1 MPNISQRLIAL
12 VVAMSLAGIVTHAAQ
27 EPPPTPPVKMGLW
40 ETRMSQ
46 LDASGKEVASP
57 ALAALAGMSPEV
69 KAKMAESMRARGIQM
84 PDASGVMKV
93 CLTKE
98 SSDSIAM
105 QQAANESGCTTTFAT
120 RSSSLWKWRSS
131 CTTLKAESDGET
143 AFTGSEAYRTKV
155 TTTATMNGQT
165 KTTTRIV
172 QGKWL
177 GADCG
182 DIKPLTPPGGRGR

>member
-1 MPNISQRLIAL
+1 MPNIARHLIGL
-12 VVAMSLAGIVTHAAQ
+12 MVAMSLAGLVTGAAQ
-27 EPPPTPPVKMGLW
+27 GPTPTPPVKMGLW

-57 ALAALAGMSPEV
+57 ALAALAGMPPEV
-69 KAKMAESMRARGIQM
+69 RAKMAESMRARGIQM
-84 PDASGVMKV
+84 PDDNGVMKV

-98 SSDSIAM
+98 SSDSIAL
-105 QQAANESGCTTTFAT
+105 QQAASDSGCTTTFAT
-120 RSSSLWKWRSS
+120 RSNAIWKWHSS
-131 CTTLKAESDGET
+131 CTALKAETDGET
-143 AFTGSEAYRTKV
+143 AFTGSEGYRTQV

-165 KTTTRIV
+165 RTTTRIV
-172 QGKWL
+172 QGKWR